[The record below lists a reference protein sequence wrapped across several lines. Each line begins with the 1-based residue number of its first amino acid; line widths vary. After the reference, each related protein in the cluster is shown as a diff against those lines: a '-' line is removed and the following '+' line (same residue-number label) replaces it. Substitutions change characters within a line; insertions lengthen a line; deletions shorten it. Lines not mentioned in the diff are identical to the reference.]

1 MAQSSA
7 MTMASSWAS
16 KTIKAEDV
24 SWLTT
29 LFVGGKFTPDNP
41 CVSMPVYAC
50 SSIGYG
56 DITPGRYEEY
66 LAGAVCQMIGGVVW
80 ARIIGSVCSI
90 LSCGDPVEEKFEAST
105 DLLNN
110 VMREA
115 RVPPRLCQVFREYL
129 REAKQHNANSQFRV
143 LAQHF
148 SPQLRGYL
156 LIHMSERWI
165 SNVAYFSEA
174 PHAMIIDVAVDV
186 DNHFFA

>member
-7 MTMASSWAS
+7 MTMASSWTS

-41 CVSMPVYAC
+41 CISMHVYAVALHW
-50 SSIGYG
+50 SVMTITSIGYG
-56 DITPGRYEEY
+56 DITPVRYEEY
-66 LAGAVCQMIGGVVW
+66 LAGAVCQIIGGVVW
-80 ARIIGSVCSI
+80 AYIIGSVCSI
-90 LSCGDPVEEKFEAST
+90 LSNGDPVEEKFEAST

-110 VMREA
+110 VMKEA
-115 RVPPRLCQVFREYL
+115 RVPPRLRQVFREYL

-143 LAQHF
+143 LAQGF

-165 SNVAYFSEA
+165 F
-174 PHAMIIDVAVDV
+174 DL
-186 DNHFFA
+186 